1 MGSAVNSVM
10 IFGVPCFNF
19 ISPVRM
25 VITLMRF
32 LIGSTSQTKILL
44 YRLLMNPYSPN
55 RNPLVFLIIAVFTKE
70 ESAN

>member
-1 MGSAVNSVM
+1 
-10 IFGVPCFNF
+10 
-19 ISPVRM
+19 
-25 VITLMRF
+25 
-32 LIGSTSQTKILL
+32 LL